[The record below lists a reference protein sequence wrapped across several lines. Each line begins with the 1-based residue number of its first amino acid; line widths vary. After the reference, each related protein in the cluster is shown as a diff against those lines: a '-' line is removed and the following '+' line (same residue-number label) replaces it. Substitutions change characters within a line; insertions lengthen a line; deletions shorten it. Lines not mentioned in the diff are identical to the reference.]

1 MAVVV
6 GLRASGMLADCL
18 IFLGAEG
25 VGRQGAQLIGVMW
38 MSDDGTTS
46 TRGPH
51 NDKFTPLFLRAVL
64 KSPTHNRF
72 NYVIYLSAQ
81 PLLDQFF
88 SSGPRVRWKRL
99 QLE

>member
-1 MAVVV
+1 M

-18 IFLGAEG
+18 IFLRAEG

-51 NDKFTPLFLRAVL
+51 NDKFTPLFLPSRVEE
-64 KSPTHNRF
+64 PNT
-72 NYVIYLSAQ
+72 Q
-81 PLLDQFF
+81 PL
-88 SSGPRVRWKRL
+88 
-99 QLE
+99 